1 MAGSKRAASN
11 LCENL
16 QGVISMGFGFQ
27 TSDFFRDWVFRHSCF
42 FRASV
47 YALRATPRHVGISSF
62 VLPSSFR
69 LRASRYA
76 ATRGYFVI
84 RISGRIPPTEH
95 TLLIH
100 RGNDRRK

>member
-1 MAGSKRAASN
+1 MFKALKTKSKTPN
-11 LCENL
+11 TNK
-16 QGVISMGFGFQ
+16 IFGI
-27 TSDFFRDWVFRHSCF
+27 
-42 FRASV
+42 
-47 YALRATPRHVGISSF
+47 LNSSF

-76 ATRGYFVI
+76 ATRGSFVI

-100 RGNDRRK
+100 RGMTDGSDMRPDVREDLTGNPFRRIMEA